1 MGKSEIRD
9 FALRARKGLM
19 EQVARRA
26 EMLGVTRDGP
36 EAGMA
41 VQPTKPGVSVPPAAF
56 EIQPGFRAAYDALVK
71 AVRERGFDRVVEDAA
86 CTWFNRFTC
95 LWYMEVNG
103 YLPQEIPGLSGLE
116 RAPHGTE
123 HQRKLIIRQCK
134 LLSETLPYVFED
146 RLGFEGLLLPDRM
159 LGEGSVVRD
168 MMDSIDR
175 EDFLENVQVTGWLY
189 QYFISPEKDRVYA
202 ALRRNK
208 RSKKD
213 DIAAAT
219 QLFTPDWIV
228 KYMVEN
234 SLGRLW
240 LEAHPDDCLKSGWR
254 YYLEEAAQNDEVVH
268 RLKEAAA
275 ERRGLS
281 PEDIKVLDPAMGSG
295 HMLVYAFDVLYGIY
309 LSEGYMEE
317 SIPALILENNL
328 YGLDIDDRAAGLAC
342 FALMMKGRSKD
353 SGLFGKKVRPRLYWI
368 RESGNLAIEDV
379 ISLVMPGRKGED
391 DQNCLGDLAL
401 LLEAFRDAGELGSVI
416 KLPDLDLER
425 LRIWWEG
432 FGESI
437 GMDSEAFR
445 VHGRIKDLI
454 NQALVMQGKYH
465 VVVTNPPYMGI
476 RGMNDN
482 LADYLNTHYEISKH
496 DLFTVFMD
504 LARRMT
510 MPGGYLALINQHSW
524 MFLSSYQRFR
534 EEFAKKCCI
543 CSMLHLG
550 SGVFWGNVGTIV
562 QSTAFV
568 ARNMSLEGY
577 RSVFFNLQGSS
588 SSLQKE
594 QALLDAKA
602 GLGDIVH
609 TLCISDLEDIP
620 GKPIAYWAKESIVRA
635 FARNKKLGELAKPR
649 QGMATSDNNRF
660 VRYWYEVPLQSIGF
674 GCGSTDEAKRS
685 GCRWFPY
692 NKGGSYRK
700 WYGNN
705 SMVVNWENGG
715 EQVKELAALLYGSYT
730 RTIKNIQFYFREAIT
745 YTFISNRMG
754 VRYSPPGSIFDV
766 AGSSVF
772 VEGER
777 LYIILAFLC
786 SKLTGVFLEILNP
799 TFNIQVGDIK
809 NLPFAEIE
817 DAGIR
822 QRIVRLCRENIEI
835 SRLEWDWRETSWDF
849 KRHPLI
855 EYRKGAATIEKAFSE
870 WHRQTEK
877 LFNRLKSNEEEL
889 NHIFIDLYQLQDA
902 LTPEVA
908 DRDITFEKA
917 DKVGAVKSL
926 ISYAVGCMFG
936 RYSPDRDGVLNA
948 GGTFDPSRCMK
959 KVVKLDNIIPVMGG
973 EFFTDNVLD
982 RFELFLEAVFG
993 ADTLEQNLD
1002 YIAAALG
1009 KKPYETAR
1017 EAVGRYFERQFY
1029 KDHLNTYNKRPIYW
1043 MFSSGREGGFKALV
1057 YMHRYS
1063 PSILGVLQREYL
1075 PKAMEVYRS
1084 KFARAEEEISGGQDS
1099 KQAKAAAK
1107 RMEVIKKRLEE
1118 CVIYG
1123 RALSRAAHEG
1133 ITINPDEGVA
1143 VNYSK
1148 FQDIRV
1154 QHPGGDGS
1162 ITVNLL
1168 EKW

>member
-1 MGKSEIRD
+1 MGNSEIRD

-19 EQVARRA
+19 MQVAQMA

-36 EAGMA
+36 EAGA
-41 VQPTKPGVSVPPAAF
+41 LAQVKNQSDL
-56 EIQPGFRAAYDALVK
+56 RAAYDALVK

-103 YLPQEIPGLSGLE
+103 YLPRGIPGLSGLE
-116 RAPHGTE
+116 RVPNCTG
-123 HQRKLIIRQCK
+123 HQRHLLIHQCK
-134 LLSETLPYVFED
+134 LLSEMLPYLFED
-146 RLGFEGLLLPDRM
+146 RLGFEGLLMPDRL

-175 EDFLENVQVTGWLY
+175 REFLENVQITGWLY

-208 RSKKD
+208 KTKKD

-240 LEAHPDDCLKSGWR
+240 LEAHTDDGLKSEWR
-254 YYLEEAAQNDEVVH
+254 YYLEEAGQSDEVAC

-275 ERRGLS
+275 ERKGLS
-281 PEDIKVLDPAMGSG
+281 PEEIKVLDPAMGSG
-295 HMLVYAFDVLYGIY
+295 HILVYAFDVLYSIY
-309 LSEGYMEE
+309 LSAGYMEE

-328 YGLDIDDRAAGLAC
+328 YGLDIDDRAAGLAY

-353 SGLFGKKVRPRLYWI
+353 SGLFDKKVRPRLYWI
-368 RESGNLAIEDV
+368 RESGGLAIEDV

-391 DQNCLGDLAL
+391 VHGCIRDLML

-416 KLPDLDLER
+416 KLPDMDLER
-425 LRIWWEG
+425 LRKWWEG

-437 GMDSEAFR
+437 GTDTKAFT

-476 RGMNDN
+476 RGMNES
-482 LADYLNTHYEISKH
+482 LAGYLNTHYKVSKH

-524 MFLSSYQRFR
+524 MFLSSYQKFR
-534 EEFAKKCCI
+534 EEFAQKCCI

-550 SGVFWGNVGTIV
+550 SGVFRGNVGTIV

-577 RSVFFNLQGSS
+577 RSVFLNLQGGS

-594 QALLDAKA
+594 QALLDVKA
-602 GLGDIVH
+602 GRGDIVH

-620 GKPIAYWAKESIVRA
+620 GKPIAYWAKESIIRA
-635 FARNKKLGELAKPR
+635 FACNKKLGEMAKPR
-649 QGMATSDNNRF
+649 QGMATSDNSSF
-660 VRYWYEVPLQSIGF
+660 VRYWYEVPIQSIGF
-674 GCGSTDEAKRS
+674 GCGSDDEAQRS

-705 SMVVNWENGG
+705 SLVVNWENGG

-730 RTIKNIQFYFREAIT
+730 RTIKNMQFYFREAIT

-754 VRYSPPGSIFDV
+754 ARYSPPGFIFDV
-766 AGSSVF
+766 AGSAVLA
-772 VEGER
+772 EGER

-817 DAGIR
+817 DAGVR
-822 QRIVRLCRENIEI
+822 QRIVRLCRENIDI

-855 EYRKGAATIEKAFSE
+855 EYRKGAATIEKAYSN
-870 WHRQTEK
+870 WHHLTEK
-877 LFNRLKSNEEEL
+877 LFSRLKSNEEEL
-889 NHIFIDLYQLQDA
+889 NRVFIDLYQLQDA
-902 LTPEVA
+902 LTPEVE
-908 DRDITFEKA
+908 DQDITFEKA
-917 DKVGAVKSL
+917 DKAVAVKSF

-936 RYSPDRDGVLNA
+936 RYSPDGDGVLNA

-959 KVVKLDNIIPVMGG
+959 KVVKMDNIIPVMGG
-973 EFFTDNVLD
+973 EFFTDNILS
-982 RFELFLEAVFG
+982 RFEGFLEVCFG

-1009 KKPYETAR
+1009 KKPHETAR
-1017 EAVGRYFERQFY
+1017 EAVARYFERQFY

-1063 PSILGVLQREYL
+1063 PSILGALQTEYL
-1075 PKAMEVYRS
+1075 PKVMEVYRS
-1084 KFARAEEEISGGQDS
+1084 GFVRAEEEISKGQGS

-1107 RMEVIKKRLEE
+1107 RKEVLRKCMEE
-1118 CVIYG
+1118 CVVYV
-1123 RALSRAAHEG
+1123 RALSRAADEG

-1143 VNYSK
+1143 ASYSK

-1154 QHPGGDGS
+1154 QRPGGDGS
-1162 ITVNLL
+1162 ISVSLL
-1168 EKW
+1168 EKSL